1 MGHFLALVEC
11 FWHNLRLYDHM
22 IRELREEKVSQ
33 ERMIIV
39 VIYKSYST
47 CSLMTFL
54 EVFFLTYELFF
65 HPFVTFEP
73 HYCVP
78 R

>member
-1 MGHFLALVEC
+1 MGHFLALVES

-39 VIYKSYST
+39 VVYKLYSK
-47 CSLMTFL
+47 
-54 EVFFLTYELFF
+54 
-65 HPFVTFEP
+65 
-73 HYCVP
+73 VP
-78 R
+78 